1 MKESNLIH
9 THKDMHA
16 QTYTGYTYTNTTH
29 TYTHIDL
36 YFLQALHIRRYFRYQ
51 QTFIEKNFS
60 EVDTSENE
68 ENIFGMFFSYL

>member
-29 TYTHIDL
+29 THTHRSILPSGITHKTILQISTNL
-36 YFLQALHIRRYFRYQ
+36 YREKLFGSGYFR
-51 QTFIEKNFS
+51 K
-60 EVDTSENE
+60 
-68 ENIFGMFFSYL
+68 